1 MVVEYRKDLESN
13 PQTPKSNAGHATNY
27 LNCMTTV
34 SVVDRNINFLLIKGS
49 YCDGRYSNQ
58 RANGLWQD
66 NMVISA
72 FSNVQKQYLVVQ
84 RQFMPQMVVH
94 GGTKLERQNH

>member
-1 MVVEYRKDLESN
+1 MYDIEELFYLLGENKGTYQLHDYQAGDL
-13 PQTPKSNAGHATNY
+13 Y
-27 LNCMTTV
+27 LC
-34 SVVDRNINFLLIKGS
+34 F
-49 YCDGRYSNQ
+49 
-58 RANGLWQD
+58 ANGLWQD

-84 RQFMPQMVVH
+84 RQFMPQIVVD

>member
-1 MVVEYRKDLESN
+1 MDLKRQEN
-13 PQTPKSNAGHATNY
+13 EFA
-27 LNCMTTV
+27 
-34 SVVDRNINFLLIKGS
+34 F
-49 YCDGRYSNQ
+49 
-58 RANGLWQD
+58 GLWQD

-72 FSNVQKQYLVVQ
+72 FSNVQKQYVVVQ

>member
-1 MVVEYRKDLESN
+1 MVGTKNTNFIFMAIMQKLRFQFVQFKNKNRES
-13 PQTPKSNAGHATNY
+13 QLT
-27 LNCMTTV
+27 
-34 SVVDRNINFLLIKGS
+34 LL
-49 YCDGRYSNQ
+49 
-58 RANGLWQD
+58 NGLWQD

>member
-1 MVVEYRKDLESN
+1 MPMNVNAMVDLEEIILCQYTS
-13 PQTPKSNAGHATNY
+13 KHAY
-27 LNCMTTV
+27 
-34 SVVDRNINFLLIKGS
+34 
-49 YCDGRYSNQ
+49 
-58 RANGLWQD
+58 GLWQD

-84 RQFMPQMVVH
+84 RQFMPQIVVH

>member
-1 MVVEYRKDLESN
+1 MPDNNNKILLC
-13 PQTPKSNAGHATNY
+13 
-27 LNCMTTV
+27 LNTGLSY
-34 SVVDRNINFLLIKGS
+34 SVNT
-49 YCDGRYSNQ
+49 
-58 RANGLWQD
+58 GLWQD

-72 FSNVQKQYLVVQ
+72 FSNVQKQYLVIQ